1 MLGCKP
7 SIENGLDISRRNI
20 MSATT
25 RVNPTAVAL
34 GTVQR
39 TFQQTVFKY
48 VLSGSNGAVALTAA
62 TATPVTDEIGTTSAI
77 FQVKSDGLAIIT
89 MGDRHMLDVDTLAS
103 RTGRIIGD
111 GSLTSSGVWTFTA
124 GGTLTV
130 TEPSTM
136 YAL

>member
-1 MLGCKP
+1 
-7 SIENGLDISRRNI
+7 

-48 VLSGSNGAVALTAA
+48 VLSGAQGAIALTTT
-62 TATPVTDEIGTTSAI
+62 TATRVTEEIGTTSSV
-77 FQVKSDGLAIIT
+77 FQVAADGLEILT
-89 MGDRHMLDVDTLAS
+89 MGDRHMLDLDTLAI
-103 RTGRIIGD
+103 RVGNVLGA
-111 GSLTSSGVWTFTA
+111 GSLTATGVWTFTA

-130 TEPSTM
+130 TEPTDL
-136 YAL
+136 YGL

>member
-1 MLGCKP
+1 MA
-7 SIENGLDISRRNI
+7 EF
-20 MSATT
+20 T

-34 GTVQR
+34 GVVQK

-48 VLSGSNGAVALTAA
+48 VLSGSDGAVALTAA
-62 TATPVTDEIGTTSAI
+62 TAAKVTDEIGTTSSV

-89 MGDRHMLDVDTLAS
+89 FGDNHNLDIDTLAI
-103 RTGRIIGD
+103 RVGRVIGA
-111 GSLTSSGVWTFTA
+111 GSLTASGVWTFTA

-130 TEPSTM
+130 TAPTTL

>member
-1 MLGCKP
+1 MAIQTK
-7 SIENGLDISRRNI
+7 
-20 MSATT
+20 
-25 RVNPTAVAL
+25 VNPTPVAI
-34 GTVQR
+34 GTLQS
-39 TFQQTVFKY
+39 TLQLALFKC

-103 RTGRIIGD
+103 RTGRVIGD

-130 TEPSTM
+130 TEPTTM